1 MICVSIGRTRHKM
14 VIAEHKHLAEHG
26 AELVEFRLDWLS
38 RMPDVGRLLAGRPT
52 PCVLT
57 CRRKQDRGRWR
68 GDEEQR
74 MTILRT
80 GIVSGVE
87 YVDLEDDIAGK
98 VPRYGNTKRIISHHN
113 FDETPADLEEIHE
126 RLAKLDPDIVK
137 IVTMAN
143 STEDMVR
150 MLKLV
155 ASAKVPTVGF
165 CMGELGQPSRVLC
178 GKFGS
183 PFTYATFS
191 KDREMAPG
199 QLSFAEMKNIY
210 RYDKIN
216 AETQVFGVL
225 GDPVAHSLSPVI
237 HNAAF
242 ASAGLNCVYLP
253 IRIFKRRLP
262 ESLQALDWLGI
273 RGYSVTIPHK
283 EGVLELAQTMDEE
296 VKEIGAANTVFRTK
310 NGRWHASNTDYEA
323 ALSSL
328 MKGLKDRGDESP
340 SLKGKKVL
348 MLGAGGAAR
357 AIGWAV
363 VKAGALLT
371 ITNRSVER
379 AKELAVELECQFCLW
394 EHRATG
400 YADILINCTPVGM
413 HPNVDETPF
422 KEAWFREGMVVF
434 DTVYTPENTLLLK
447 EAKER
452 GCHTISGLEMFTRQ
466 AAAQFERF
474 TGQPAPLEDM
484 VKALRRAISPVKQ
497 G

>member
-1 MICVSIGRTRHKM
+1 M
-14 VIAEHKHLAEHG
+14 VVAEHKHLAEKG
-26 AELVEFRLDWLS
+26 AELVELRVDWLS
-38 RMPDVGRLLAGRPT
+38 RMPDVGRLLEDRPT

-57 CRRKQDRGRWR
+57 CRRKEDRGRWR
-68 GDEEQR
+68 GSEDQR

-98 VPRYGNTKRIISHHN
+98 VPRYGETKRIVSHHN
-113 FDETPADLEEIHE
+113 FDETPDDLEQIHE
-126 RLAKLDPDIVK
+126 RMTKLDPDIVK

-178 GKFGS
+178 GKYGS

-199 QLSFAEMKNIY
+199 QLSFAEMKSIY
-210 RYDKIN
+210 RVDQID
-216 AETQVFGVL
+216 AETKVFAVI
-225 GDPVAHSLSPVI
+225 GDPVAHSLSPVV

-242 ASAGLNCVYLP
+242 AAAGINGVYLP
-253 IRIFKRRLP
+253 VRIFKRRLE
-262 ESLQALDWLGI
+262 ESLRALDWLEI

-283 EGVLELAQTMDEE
+283 EGVIEKADEVNE
-296 VKEIGAANTVFRTK
+296 AVKEIGAANTLFRDGD
-310 NGRWHASNTDYEA
+310 GRWHAANTDYEA
-323 ALSSL
+323 ALKSL
-328 MKGLKDRGDESP
+328 LSGLKARGDESP

-357 AIGWAV
+357 AIGWAMV
-363 VKAGALLT
+363 NAGALLT
-371 ITNRSVER
+371 ISNRSVQR
-379 AKELAVELECQFCLW
+379 AKDLAAELGCQFCNW

-413 HPNVDETPF
+413 HPNVDDTPF
-422 KEAWFREGMVVF
+422 KDSWFREGMVVF

-447 EAKER
+447 QARER
-452 GCHTISGLEMFTRQ
+452 NCHTVSGLEMFIRQ

-474 TGQPAPLEDM
+474 TGQKPPKDVML
-484 VKALRRAISPVKQ
+484 KALRNAISPVKM
-497 G
+497 

>member
-1 MICVSIGRTRHKM
+1 
-14 VIAEHKHLAEHG
+14 L
-26 AELVEFRLDWLS
+26 LS
-38 RMPDVGRLLAGRPT
+38 NRPT

-80 GIVSGVE
+80 GIVTGVE

-98 VPRYGNTKRIISHHN
+98 VPRYGKTKRIISHHN
-113 FDETPADLEEIHE
+113 FDETPEDLEKIHE
-126 RLAKLDPDIVK
+126 RLTKLDPDIVK

-155 ASAKVPTVGF
+155 SDSKVPTIGF

-178 GKFGS
+178 GKYGA

-210 RYDKIN
+210 RYDQIN

-242 ASAGLNCVYLP
+242 AATGLNAVYLP
-253 IRIFKRRLP
+253 IRIFKRRLR
-262 ESLQALDWLGI
+262 ESLESLDWLGI

-283 EGVLELAQTMDEE
+283 QGILEKADVLDEE
-296 VKEIGAANTVFRTK
+296 VSKIGAANTLFRED
-310 NGRWHASNTDYEA
+310 NGQWHAANTDYQA
-323 ALSSL
+323 ALDSL
-328 MKGLKDRGDESP
+328 EKGLKDRGDESP
-340 SLKGKKVL
+340 TIRGKKVL

-357 AIGWAV
+357 AIGWAMV
-363 VKAGALLT
+363 HGGALLT
-371 ITNRSVER
+371 IANRTVEK
-379 AKELAVELECQFCLW
+379 AKDLASELGCQFGLW

-400 YADILINCTPVGM
+400 YADILINCTPMGM
-413 HPNVDETPF
+413 HPNVDESPF
-422 KEAWFREGMVVF
+422 KEPWFREGMIVF
-434 DTVYTPENTLLLK
+434 DTVYTPENTLLVK
-447 EAKER
+447 QARER
-452 GCHTISGLEMFTRQ
+452 ECHAISGLEMFTRQ
-466 AAAQFERF
+466 GAAQFERF
-474 TGQPAPLEDM
+474 TGKAPPLEVM
-484 VKALRRAISPVKQ
+484 AKALRRAISPVKQ
-497 G
+497 I

>member
-1 MICVSIGRTRHKM
+1 
-14 VIAEHKHLAEHG
+14 
-26 AELVEFRLDWLS
+26 
-38 RMPDVGRLLAGRPT
+38 
-52 PCVLT
+52 
-57 CRRKQDRGRWR
+57 
-68 GDEEQR
+68 

-87 YVDLEDDIAGK
+87 YIDLEDDIAGK
-98 VPRYGNTKRIISHHN
+98 VPRYGQTKRIISHHN
-113 FDETPADLEEIHE
+113 FDETPHDLEKIHE

-143 STEDMVR
+143 STEDMLR

-155 ASAKVPTVGF
+155 SQAKVPTVGF

-178 GKFGS
+178 GKFGA

-210 RYDKIN
+210 HYDQIN

-242 ASAGLNCVYLP
+242 AGMGMNCVYLP
-253 IRIFKRRLP
+253 IRIFKRRLK
-262 ESLQALDWLGI
+262 ESLKALEWLDI

-283 EGVLELAQTMDEE
+283 EGVMEMAEVLDEE
-296 VKEIGAANTVFRTK
+296 VKEIGAANTLFRDK
-310 NGRWHASNTDYEA
+310 NGRWRAANTDYEA
-323 ALSSL
+323 ALGSL
-328 MKGLKDRGDESP
+328 EKGLADRGEESP
-340 SLKGKKVL
+340 SLRGKKVML
-348 MLGAGGAAR
+348 LGAGGAAR
-357 AIGWAV
+357 AIGWAL
-363 VKAGALLT
+363 VKAGVLLT
-371 ITNRSVER
+371 ITNRKVDR
-379 AKELAVELECQFCLW
+379 AKELAADLGCQFCMW
-394 EHRATG
+394 DHRASG

-413 HPNVDETPF
+413 HPNVDDTPF
-422 KEAWFREGMVVF
+422 KDSWFCKGMVVF

-447 EAKER
+447 QARER
-452 GCHTISGLEMFTRQ
+452 DCLAISGLEMFTRQ
-466 AAAQFERF
+466 AAAQFEHF
-474 TGQPAPLEDM
+474 TGQPAPLDIM
-484 VKALRRAISPVKQ
+484 AKALRRAISPVKQ